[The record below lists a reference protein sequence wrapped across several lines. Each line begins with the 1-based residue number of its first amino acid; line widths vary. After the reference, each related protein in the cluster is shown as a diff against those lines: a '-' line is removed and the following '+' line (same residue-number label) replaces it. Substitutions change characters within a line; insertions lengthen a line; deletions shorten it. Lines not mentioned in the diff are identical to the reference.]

1 MSGCRYERPSD
12 KTDRYEKNDADDRKL
27 YKIIECTLLRTFL
40 SMPHHLIIFM
50 RIDPQMMDALHILFF
65 CLAYLYQIVIH
76 FQNLLLF
83 RFYLLFSDRYNDKNH
98 LHSRQKQNHT
108 ISQKCI
114 AEMW

>member
-1 MSGCRYERPSD
+1 
-12 KTDRYEKNDADDRKL
+12 
-27 YKIIECTLLRTFL
+27 
-40 SMPHHLIIFM
+40 MPHHLIIFM

-65 CLAYLYQIVIH
+65 SLAYLYQIVIH
-76 FQNLLLF
+76 CQNLLLFLYF

>member
-1 MSGCRYERPSD
+1 MHAL
-12 KTDRYEKNDADDRKL
+12 AD
-27 YKIIECTLLRTFL
+27 I
-40 SMPHHLIIFM
+40 LIYAASPDYFHA
-50 RIDPQMMDALHILFF
+50 QMMDALHILFF

-76 FQNLLLF
+76 CQNLLLFLYF

>member
-1 MSGCRYERPSD
+1 MHAL
-12 KTDRYEKNDADDRKL
+12 AD
-27 YKIIECTLLRTFL
+27 I
-40 SMPHHLIIFM
+40 LIYAASPDYFM
-50 RIDPQMMDALHILFF
+50 RIDPQMMDALHILFLP
-65 CLAYLYQIVIH
+65 CVSLSNCYPLP
-76 FQNLLLF
+76 NLLLFLYF

>member
-1 MSGCRYERPSD
+1 MHALADILIYAASPDYFHAYRS
-12 KTDRYEKNDADDRKL
+12 ADDGCAPYPL
-27 YKIIECTLLRTFL
+27 
-40 SMPHHLIIFM
+40 
-50 RIDPQMMDALHILFF
+50 F

-76 FQNLLLF
+76 CQNLLLFLYF